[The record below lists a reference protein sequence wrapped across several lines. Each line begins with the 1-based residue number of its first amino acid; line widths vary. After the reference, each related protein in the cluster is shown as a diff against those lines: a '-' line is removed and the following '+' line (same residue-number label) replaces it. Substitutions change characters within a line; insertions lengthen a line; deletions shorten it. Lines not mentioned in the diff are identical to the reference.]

1 MNKEIKDRLDKLEN
15 ELNESKDEIH
25 NLKSSVSL
33 TIERGIGE
41 LLSRFTRK
49 QLILGSVIALFL
61 ISIIGIAGT
70 VTKTYT
76 FSSGEVV
83 SASKFNTNFDTLFT
97 LVNGN
102 LDDNNISGISGSKIT
117 SGTVAAAR
125 LDNLSGSKIT
135 SGTVAAARIDNLS
148 ASIITS
154 GVFDNST
161 IPKPANH
168 ITIFSGLTPTTYN
181 GDLGGRSG
189 ADTICENLKDDELIS
204 MYNNSC
210 SNVRALISVSASDE
224 IRDFPTTYSVPTNV
238 KVRSQNGRLIS
249 DTWSGLFATS
259 SGGDPSGL
267 YGNLSNLVGISWQ
280 TGGGVNDW
288 GIWTGSESDGSLNN
302 NHCSGWTSEAPNV
315 NGGYGMQEWETVKV
329 WYGGNVACNNSFK
342 NPLYCICF

>member
-15 ELNESKDEIH
+15 ELKESKNEIH
-25 NLKSSVSL
+25 NLKSSVSFI
-33 TIERGIGE
+33 IERGIRKV
-41 LLSRFTRK
+41 LSRFSRK
-49 QLILGSVIALFL
+49 QIILGSVIALFS

-125 LDNLSGSKIT
+125 IDNLDGSKIT

-168 ITIFSGLTPTTYN
+168 ITIFTRKTSTTQN
-181 GDLGGRSG
+181 GNMGGRTG
-189 ADTICENLKDDELIS
+189 ADNICKSIIDTELIN
-204 MYNNSC
+204 MFNNSC
-210 SNVRALISVSASDE
+210 SNVRAFISVSASDE
-224 IRDFPTTYSVPTNV
+224 IRDFPTIYSVPTNV
-238 KVRSQNGRLIS
+238 KVRSQYGMLIS
-249 DTWSGLFATS
+249 NDWSGLLATS
-259 SGGDPSGL
+259 SGGNPTGL
-267 YGNLSNLVGISWQ
+267 HGTL
-280 TGGGVNDW
+280 TGLAGFHGGV
-288 GIWTGSESDGSLNN
+288 GTEKREYWTGSNSDGSVANT
-302 NHCSGWTSEAPNV
+302 CDGWTDDRDVSSGKVGEMGFDNQNV
-315 NGGYGMQEWETVKV
+315 YQRTD
-329 WYGGNVACNNSFK
+329 VACNTALDQ
-342 NPLYCICF
+342 PLFCICF